1 MAIWRQRLFLVVN
14 RLATDRVDQLSL
26 PRARTI
32 RGGREFDL

>member
-1 MAIWRQRLFLVVN
+1 MATWRQRLFLVLD

-32 RGGREFDL
+32 RLGREFDL